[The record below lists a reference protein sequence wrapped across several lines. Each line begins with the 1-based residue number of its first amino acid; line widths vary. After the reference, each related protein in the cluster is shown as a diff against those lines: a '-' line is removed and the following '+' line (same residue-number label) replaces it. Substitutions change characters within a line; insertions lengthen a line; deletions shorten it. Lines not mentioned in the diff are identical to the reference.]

1 MLERK
6 EKDIRIILDSSAFI
20 AGFDPLLI
28 RSVQYSVPEVEKEL
42 IAGSL
47 PWTRLKTA
55 LEVGKLKICTPKLN
69 YIEMIKVQS
78 KQAGDLLFLSHADNQ
93 VLALALH
100 FKDAGLDCEIV
111 TDDYSIQNVANQL
124 GIKFV
129 PLMTFGIR
137 YHFRWQI
144 YCPACYRKY
153 PTDYPSKH
161 CSTCGTQLKRRPI
174 RRTQLQPECRSSE
187 ECSK

>member
-1 MLERK
+1 MPELK
-6 EKDIRIILDSSAFI
+6 EQDRRIILDSSAFI

-42 IAGSL
+42 IEGSL

-55 LEVGKLKICTPKLN
+55 LEVGKLKIRIPKLN
-69 YIEMIKVQS
+69 YFERIKIQS

-93 VLALALH
+93 VLALALQ
-100 FKDAGLDCEIV
+100 FKDVGLDSEIV

-137 YHFRWQI
+137 YHFRWRI

-153 PTDYPSKH
+153 PADFTSKQ

-174 RRTQLQPECRSSE
+174 RRTKLQPECRRSE
-187 ECSK
+187 EYSK

>member
-1 MLERK
+1 MPKRK
-6 EKDIRIILDSSAFI
+6 EKGRRIILDSSAFI
-20 AGFDPLLI
+20 AGFDPLSI
-28 RSVQYSVPEVEKEL
+28 RSIQYSVPEVEKEL

-55 LEVGKLKICTPKLN
+55 LEVGKVKIGIPKLN
-69 YIEMIKVQS
+69 YLERIKIQS

-93 VLALALH
+93 VLALALQ

-137 YHFRWQI
+137 FRFRWRI

-153 PTDYPSKH
+153 PTDFTSKQ
-161 CSTCGTQLKRRPI
+161 CITCGTQLKRKPI
-174 RRTQLQPECRSSE
+174 RRTQLRQDYS
-187 ECSK
+187 